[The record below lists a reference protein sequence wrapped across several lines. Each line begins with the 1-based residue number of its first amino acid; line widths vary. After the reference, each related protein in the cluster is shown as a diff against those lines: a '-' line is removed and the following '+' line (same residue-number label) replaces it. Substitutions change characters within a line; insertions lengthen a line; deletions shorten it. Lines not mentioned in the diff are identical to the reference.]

1 MQKEI
6 PILRALIQNLYQ
18 ELDRKFHLNGA
29 KIPITFGFD
38 TDSLGS
44 YTRRHLQ
51 QVPDPANTGNA
62 SDHFWTLEKRI
73 RQDKKNP
80 GVLIELRK
88 STAILDPEG
97 NITMNIQIFG
107 TKKCNDT
114 KKAERFFKERGIKYQ
129 FVDMK
134 EKGMSKGEFNS
145 VAQANGGLENMINW
159 DGKDKNL
166 LALIKYIAD
175 EDKLQKVMENPS
187 VIKTPVVRNGKLS
200 TLGYQPEIWKKWQ

>member
-1 MQKEI
+1 M
-6 PILRALIQNLYQ
+6 YQ

>member
-73 RQDKKNP
+73 RQDKKNL

-88 STAILDPEG
+88 STAIWDIAYLVGDG
-97 NITMNIQIFG
+97 V
-107 TKKCNDT
+107 
-114 KKAERFFKERGIKYQ
+114 IKMDAWIP
-129 FVDMK
+129 VRIEM
-134 EKGMSKGEFNS
+134 
-145 VAQANGGLENMINW
+145 
-159 DGKDKNL
+159 
-166 LALIKYIAD
+166 D
-175 EDKLQKVMENPS
+175 EDWYLVGLP
-187 VIKTPVVRNGKLS
+187 KTSLSGLTVRM
-200 TLGYQPEIWKKWQ
+200 